1 MVHSYQDCAFMR
13 FYSSPNALHA
23 LPSHLL
29 TSNDPP
35 TDVEVVQVV
44 RDVVDRLNASVVAL
58 DASIAGADAEHLLEQ
73 LRNMRKH
80 AIEAIRR
87 GRAIL
92 SVIRRLPSDILAEIF
107 AYTVPDLVLRHRR
120 VTDTSPW
127 VYGRVCS
134 RWRTLSTSLPT
145 LWSHIEPYL
154 PVPLLMTQ
162 LDLAKGCGLTIRLI
176 YSETEA
182 VDPLIACCRRW
193 ETVDI
198 QMGVKTLAILER
210 VHGKLPMLRDLKCSD
225 STGVGFCAAF
235 EIAPNLSSATIV
247 GKASLRLPWPQL
259 ARLSQRIPQI
269 EGLSQLGSACN
280 LVELSLTNSVPLSLA
295 LARTDGLSE
304 LILKFPLLRRLY
316 IEDGEFLDF
325 LVLPALEDLHISR
338 HAMSLISLI
347 DRSSC
352 SLQKI
357 ISFDSEVDVIPI
369 FVGAPTLHEIRL
381 VVRSDPDLERLL
393 SYLTIHSDSDID
405 FRPPCPELR
414 AFAVYRDLNE
424 HQSMLLAHMVES
436 RLRSRAC
443 SNLIIV

>member
-1 MVHSYQDCAFMR
+1 MR
-13 FYSSPNALHA
+13 FYSSQNALHS

-29 TSNDPP
+29 TTNDPP
-35 TDVEVVQVV
+35 TDVEVVQV
-44 RDVVDRLNASVVAL
+44 RDVVDRLNASVVGL
-58 DASIAGADAEHLLEQ
+58 DASIAGAHAEHLLQ
-73 LRNMRKH
+73 KLRNMRKH

-154 PVPLLMTQ
+154 PLPLLMTQ
-162 LDLAKGCGLTIRLI
+162 LDLAKGCGLAIRLI

-182 VDPLIACCRRW
+182 IDPLIACCSRW

-198 QMGVKTLAILER
+198 QMGVKTLATLER

-225 STGVGFCAAF
+225 STGVGSCSAF
-235 EIAPNLSSATIV
+235 EIAPRLSSATIV
-247 GKASLRLPWPQL
+247 GKPSLRLPWSQL

-269 EGLSQLGSACN
+269 DGLGQLGSACN

-295 LARTDGLSE
+295 LAQTDRLSE
-304 LILKFPLLRRLY
+304 LILEFPLLRRLC
-316 IEDGEFLDF
+316 IEDGGFLNF

-338 HAMSLISLI
+338 HAMSLTSLI

-352 SLQKI
+352 RLQKI
-357 ISFDSEVDVIPI
+357 ISFDSEMEVIP
-369 FVGAPTLHEIRL
+369 VLAGAPTLREIRL

-393 SYLTIHSDSDID
+393 SYLTIHSDSEID
-405 FRPPCPELR
+405 FRPPCPELC
-414 AFAVYRDLNE
+414 AIAVYRDLNG
-424 HQSMLLAHMVES
+424 HQSVLLAHMVES
-436 RLRSRAC
+436 RLRSSAC
-443 SNLIIV
+443 SNLVIV